1 MSLIK
6 KADVKN
12 HLSARH
18 RSGIHLT
25 RPEDQSDATGFAH
38 ADSTGEVP
46 KANDSAGNLSN
57 IPAPSGTDAASK
69 VTSKSVIE

>member
-18 RSGIHLT
+18 RSEIHLAQ
-25 RPEDQSDATGFAH
+25 PAT
-38 ADSTGEVP
+38 
-46 KANDSAGNLSN
+46 DSAHEVSTSEDPKVNGSVEDAQNVPDPSS
-57 IPAPSGTDAASK
+57 PASAPS
-69 VTSKSVIE
+69 VTSKSVKA

>member
-18 RSGIHLT
+18 RSEIHLA
-25 RPEDQSDATGFAH
+25 RPETKSDATCFAH
-38 ADSTGEVP
+38 EDSSSEDP
-46 KANDSAGNLSN
+46 KVTDSVENPPN
-57 IPAPSGTDAASK
+57 IPGVPDTSPI
-69 VTSKSVIE
+69 VTSKSVKA